1 MNEINI
7 IYNNEVGIAFKW
19 ENGPT
24 KKEKKVQLVFKDTG
38 LLLNRKELYQF
49 SKNISA
55 DLKNCTLCRD
65 CKQKESHR
73 SIILETPLPQL
84 SFAVS
89 HTELTAIGDLL
100 DGTLFQLQLEN
111 SLDEIL

>member
-19 ENGPT
+19 KIGQTNNE
-24 KKEKKVQLVFKDTG
+24 KVQLVFKDTG

-49 SKNISA
+49 SKNINA

-89 HTELTAIGDLL
+89 HSELTAIGDLL